1 MAGPVSRPVGEATLG
16 ARAARGCRESR
27 NARGP
32 FRLAFA
38 RASGDL
44 RAVGQETSARFKIA
58 VHRGRECYFARAI
71 ELPGCIARG
80 ATEVEAVENARAAI
94 RSYLALA
101 RLAAAHRAT
110 VQLEISA

>member
-1 MAGPVSRPVGEATLG
+1 MRAAHFASRPRTQT
-16 ARAARGCRESR
+16 S
-27 NARGP
+27 N
-32 FRLAFA
+32 
-38 RASGDL
+38 L
-44 RAVGQETSARFKIA
+44 RAVSHETSARFKIA
-58 VHRGRECYFARAI
+58 VHRGRDGYFARAI

-94 RSYLALA
+94 RAYLALA